1 MKKVIIDTL
10 KGYKWKIL
18 LQLLLLAVNIYLL
31 TCPAKIIGNI
41 IDQLY
46 DMEANKQAILVS
58 TYYLLGICVLYLLV
72 RLGWKY
78 YETYISRGFERDI
91 KIKLFERFM
100 KLKVKEI
107 QKIKNGE
114 IMSYFVK
121 DTNEIRSAVYRILSH
136 GSRIVFTFM
145 IATFQMAQGVN

>member
-1 MKKVIIDTL
+1 MKKVIIDTI

-18 LQLLLLAVNIYLL
+18 LQLVLLAVNIYLL
-31 TCPAKIIGNI
+31 TCPARIIGSI
-41 IDQLY
+41 VDQLY
-46 DMEANKQAILVS
+46 DMEANKQAILVN

-121 DTNEIRSAVYRILSH
+121 DTNEIRIAV
-136 GSRIVFTFM
+136 
-145 IATFQMAQGVN
+145 